1 MSQALIKIARD
12 GKSIGEFS
20 LTDLG
25 LALRAKTVHL
35 SDYYWR
41 PGMKD
46 WERVQLIATE
56 AERAASSAPTPSSA
70 GMETKEN
77 TASSPMSRL
86 HLTIGGVALV
96 YSVGLFLY
104 AKSLGDLLSRQI
116 LASRGFDSE
125 GRFFA
130 QHVVD
135 PQQVAEAIGELFT
148 YALLILVA
156 CIVSKGT
163 YFIVLGKRREADNKP
178 INKGD
183 AFFVAAIVIGFCA
196 FCYAL
201 WQPGVAATVS
211 RASRSS

>member
-1 MSQALIKIARD
+1 MSQALIKIARA
-12 GKSIGEFS
+12 GKSIGEYS

-25 LALRAKTVHL
+25 LALRAKTVLL

-56 AERAASSAPTPSSA
+56 AEGAVTLTASPAPTPPSA
-70 GMETKEN
+70 GMETKEI
-77 TASSPMSRL
+77 TATSPMSRL

-96 YSVGLFLY
+96 YSLWLFLF
-104 AKSLGDLLSRQI
+104 AKTLGDLFSRLI
-116 LASRGFDSE
+116 VGMEMGDVPSLE
-125 GRFFA
+125 TA
-130 QHVVD
+130 QVVARA
-135 PQQVAEAIGELFT
+135 VGKLIT

-156 CIVSKGT
+156 WIVSKVT

-178 INKGD
+178 IKYGD

-196 FCYAL
+196 IFYAL
-201 WQPGVAATVS
+201 LQPGVNATVL